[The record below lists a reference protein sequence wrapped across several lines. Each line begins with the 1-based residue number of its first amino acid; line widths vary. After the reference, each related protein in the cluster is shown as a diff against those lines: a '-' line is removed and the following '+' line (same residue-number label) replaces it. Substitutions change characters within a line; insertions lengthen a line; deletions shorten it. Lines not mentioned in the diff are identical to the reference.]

1 MADDATR
8 PSGDTDKD
16 DQMHGL
22 LARAMREADARPSF
36 SMEPLDAAIE
46 ARGGDV
52 LRTGRQ
58 QREESE
64 RSRAEHQREKD
75 RLDSLPLED
84 LKAETI
90 MALEATAALLSE
102 TRLDSE
108 LRTHGWSERL
118 ISLLGEH
125 CSELK
130 TWVSEGTY
138 SAQREGPP
146 LGRWVIEEIDPRAT
160 DELNVAVYRAGDL
173 LAAFPRR
180 QQAPPSE
187 RSGGD

>member
-1 MADDATR
+1 MADDATK
-8 PSGDTDKD
+8 PSSDTDAD
-16 DQMHGL
+16 DPVHSFL
-22 LARAMREADARPSF
+22 TRAMREADARPPF
-36 SMEPLDAAIE
+36 SMEALDAAME

-52 LRTGRQ
+52 ARTWRQ
-58 QREESE
+58 KREESE
-64 RSRAEHQREKD
+64 RSRAERQREEE

-90 MALEATAALLSE
+90 AALEAAAALLSE

-118 ISLLGEH
+118 MTLLAGH

-146 LGRWVIEEIDPRAT
+146 LGRWVIEEIDPRTT
-160 DELNVAVYRAGDL
+160 DELKVALYRAGDL
-173 LAAFPRR
+173 LAAFARQ
-180 QQAPPSE
+180 QQAPQN
-187 RSGGD
+187 GQGD